1 MKSKTLIKNGH
12 IVLPNTVIKGQI
24 VIEEGRIA
32 EIVEGGFQKTSVLPE
47 DQVIDAQDCYIMPG
61 IIDMHCDALEKE
73 MQPRPNTLFPVHMA
87 FFELEKKLATS
98 GITTMYHSL
107 TLSDE
112 WGVREQGMVVN
123 IIQKINQF
131 KKQRAMINHKIHL
144 RYEVTFLEG
153 IKILEKM
160 IREKQIDFMSYMDH
174 TPGQGQFRDKA
185 AYKDFVKAYGVDE
198 EKELEAFFDKS
209 VESQQKINWNK
220 LISLAKSA
228 GKNGIHLASHDDD
241 TKDKIET
248 LVACE
253 GVISEFP
260 INLEIAEYAMSK
272 GMSVCV
278 GAPNIIR
285 GKSHSNNMRAID
297 AINHHAADIICSDY
311 LPSAIV
317 PAIFHLAQ
325 EKVKLTE
332 AVKMATLNPAKALG
346 IDHNVG
352 TLEAGKYAD
361 LIVIKLHEGY
371 PIIRQTMVGGKIVYQ
386 SDYFE
391 MNDERVDSVC

>member
-1 MKSKTLIKNGH
+1 M
-12 IVLPNTVIKGQI
+12 PDTVIKGQI
-24 VIEEGRIA
+24 VIEDGHIT
-32 EIVEGGFQKTSVLPE
+32 EIVEGGFPKTAVLPE

-73 MQPRPNTLFPVHMA
+73 LQPRPNTLFPVHMA

-112 WGVREQGMVVN
+112 WGVREQGMVVKIVN
-123 IIQKINQF
+123 KINQY

-153 IKILEKM
+153 VKILEKM

-174 TPGQGQFRDKA
+174 TPGQGQFRDRA
-185 AYKDFVKAYGVDE
+185 AYKDFIQAYGADE

-209 VESQQKINWNK
+209 IESQQKINWSK
-220 LISLAKSA
+220 LISLARLA
-228 GKNGIHLASHDDD
+228 RRNGIHLASHDDD

-260 INLEIAEYAMSK
+260 INLEIADYAMSR
-272 GMSVCV
+272 GVSVCV

-297 AINHHAADIICSDY
+297 AINHQAADIICSDY

-317 PAIFHLAQ
+317 PAIFHLSQ

-332 AVKMATLNPAKALG
+332 AVKMATLNPARALG
-346 IDHNVG
+346 IDHKVG

-361 LIVIKLHEGY
+361 LIIIKLHEGY
-371 PIIRQTMVGGKIVYQ
+371 PIIRQTMVGGKLVYQ

-391 MNDERVDSVC
+391 LNDERVDSVC

>member
-1 MKSKTLIKNGH
+1 
-12 IVLPNTVIKGQI
+12 
-24 VIEEGRIA
+24 
-32 EIVEGGFQKTSVLPE
+32 
-47 DQVIDAQDCYIMPG
+47 
-61 IIDMHCDALEKE
+61 
-73 MQPRPNTLFPVHMA
+73 
-87 FFELEKKLATS
+87 
-98 GITTMYHSL
+98 MYHSL

-185 AYKDFVKAYGVDE
+185 AYKDFVKAYGIDE

-297 AINHHAADIICSDY
+297 AINHHAVDIICSDY